1 MREELF
7 YWEEIFY
14 MFWYIDPYYFML
26 IVPAMLIALLAQARV
41 SSTFNRYSRVYSHRG
56 ITAAQVAR
64 NILDENGL
72 YDVQVQ
78 RVAGSLT
85 DHYDPR
91 SNVVRLSDSV
101 YTSTSIAAIGV
112 AAHEVG
118 HAIQHATDYAPLT
131 LRNAIIPVTNLGS
144 RLSIPLIIAGLLFSA
159 QPLVQIGIL
168 AFSLMVV
175 FQLVTLPV
183 EFNASNRAIANSGCG
198 RLSGSGRARRCQKR
212 TGSCCHDL
220 CGCPD
225 HSCGSAA
232 PSDPAVRPAGQGLT

>member
-159 QPLVQIGIL
+159 QPLVQI
-168 AFSLMVV
+168 
-175 FQLVTLPV
+175 
-183 EFNASNRAIANSGCG
+183 
-198 RLSGSGRARRCQKR
+198 
-212 TGSCCHDL
+212 
-220 CGCPD
+220 
-225 HSCGSAA
+225 
-232 PSDPAVRPAGQGLT
+232 

>member
-131 LRNAIIPVTNLGS
+131 ISEKARIPICTSGCAEKS
-144 RLSIPLIIAGLLFSA
+144 RPAMISGMDSREPR
-159 QPLVQIGIL
+159 
-168 AFSLMVV
+168 
-175 FQLVTLPV
+175 LVTGIMALRRV
-183 EFNASNRAIANSGCG
+183 SG
-198 RLSGSGRARRCQKR
+198 A
-212 TGSCCHDL
+212 
-220 CGCPD
+220 
-225 HSCGSAA
+225 
-232 PSDPAVRPAGQGLT
+232 